1 MKPARYKSADFL
13 YDEDSK
19 EVICGNCFKRMNDS
33 DVMRRVGSIWF
44 CQELRKT
51 CKPDRTRTQGGY
63 RKSMTVVIICMIV
76 LFLLV
81 FALFLSIGRLSEEV
95 TKVKS
100 ANSLLT
106 LLTLAAAEN
115 KVKKSGGSEDISELI
130 KIILQNEEN
139 SDRN

>member
-1 MKPARYKSADFL
+1 
-13 YDEDSK
+13 
-19 EVICGNCFKRMNDS
+19 
-33 DVMRRVGSIWF
+33 
-44 CQELRKT
+44 
-51 CKPDRTRTQGGY
+51 
-63 RKSMTVVIICMIV
+63 MTVVIICMIV

-81 FALFLSIGRLSEEV
+81 FALFLSICRLSEEV

-106 LLTLAAAEN
+106 LLTLAAAKN

-130 KIILQNEEN
+130 KIILQNEEK

>member
-1 MKPARYKSADFL
+1 
-13 YDEDSK
+13 
-19 EVICGNCFKRMNDS
+19 
-33 DVMRRVGSIWF
+33 
-44 CQELRKT
+44 
-51 CKPDRTRTQGGY
+51 
-63 RKSMTVVIICMIV
+63 MTAVIICMIV

-100 ANSLLT
+100 ANSFLT

-115 KVKKSGGSEDISELI
+115 KVKKSGGSEDMSELI
-130 KIILQNEEN
+130 KIILQNEEK

>member
-1 MKPARYKSADFL
+1 
-13 YDEDSK
+13 
-19 EVICGNCFKRMNDS
+19 
-33 DVMRRVGSIWF
+33 
-44 CQELRKT
+44 
-51 CKPDRTRTQGGY
+51 
-63 RKSMTVVIICMIV
+63 MTVVIICMIV

-115 KVKKSGGSEDISELI
+115 KIKKSGGSEDISELI
-130 KIILQNEEN
+130 KIILQNEEK

>member
-1 MKPARYKSADFL
+1 MEYNRDAMPCACEERPESISSLIAKS
-13 YDEDSK
+13 ED
-19 EVICGNCFKRMNDS
+19 
-33 DVMRRVGSIWF
+33 
-44 CQELRKT
+44 
-51 CKPDRTRTQGGY
+51 
-63 RKSMTVVIICMIV
+63 
-76 LFLLV
+76 
-81 FALFLSIGRLSEEV
+81 